1 MYNKIMGK
9 AIQIENSRDSL
20 GNDEIIIPKDNRS
33 RHLAP
38 FAKII
43 AKVQAYKIYREVKS
57 SLKHIQLVKEGKIKP
72 TPIDDF
78 LNEL

>member
-1 MYNKIMGK
+1 MSK
-9 AIQIENSRDSL
+9 AIQIEKKLNAHPSEQTDDAL
-20 GNDEIIIPKDNRS
+20 IYKDNRS
-33 RHLAP
+33 RHLTP

-43 AKVQAYKIYREVKS
+43 AKVQAYKIYREIKS
-57 SLKHIQLVKEGKIKP
+57 SLKYIQSVKEGKIKP